1 MRLCMGSIRSLGSV
15 VMMVK
20 LSTLPPS
27 CLRHTSHNP
36 SKGERLLTLEM
47 NPHRHLPFSLFAPLI
62 EPISRNNATASIYE
76 KFERRQ
82 LGQCFGT
89 GVYHSAPDTGVCGPM
104 RNQSPM
110 HKPAL
115 VTAPA
120 SDNHGNRW
128 RNLFGGNIKARRVLW

>member
-1 MRLCMGSIRSLGSV
+1 
-15 VMMVK
+15 
-20 LSTLPPS
+20 
-27 CLRHTSHNP
+27 
-36 SKGERLLTLEM
+36 M
-47 NPHRHLPFSLFAPLI
+47 NPHRNLVSSFLAPFI
-62 EPISRNNATASIYE
+62 ESVSGNNTTASIDE
-76 KFERRQ
+76 GFERRQ

-120 SDNHGNRW
+120 SDNHGNR
-128 RNLFGGNIKARRVLW
+128 RGSLFGSDIKAGRVLW